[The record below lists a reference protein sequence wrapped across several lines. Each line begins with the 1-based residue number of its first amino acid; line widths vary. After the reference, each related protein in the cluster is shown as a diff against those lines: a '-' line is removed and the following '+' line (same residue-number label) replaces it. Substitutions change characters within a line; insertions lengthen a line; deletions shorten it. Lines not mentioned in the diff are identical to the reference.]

1 MLLVKQ
7 IILIVCVLNLYLV
20 LGGHDYNND
29 TDDDDDD
36 DDGTTTGDWSLDVLQ
51 LLTMCENNETIKC
64 C

>member
-7 IILIVCVLNLYLV
+7 NILIVCVLNLYLV

-36 DDGTTTGDWSLDVLQ
+36 DGTTTGD
-51 LLTMCENNETIKC
+51 
-64 C
+64 

>member
-29 TDDDDDD
+29 TDDDDADD
-36 DDGTTTGDWSLDVLQ
+36 DDGTTTGD
-51 LLTMCENNETIKC
+51 
-64 C
+64 